1 MKKILLLASSVFF
14 FSLAVMAQENT
25 DGIIKINTEKHD
37 FGKLKQGVPAD
48 YYFVIK
54 NISDKAVVVE
64 NAWGSCGCTTPEIP
78 KEPIAP
84 GATAKLKVQYN
95 SAAMGHFEKDV
106 YVKMAGIEAPKNL
119 KITGDVLT
127 AEAYEAYVKEQPKPN
142 TPAAVPAKPAAKNGK
157 S

>member
-1 MKKILLLASSVFF
+1 MKKFLFLTSVFF
-14 FSLAVMAQENT
+14 LSLAVTAQENT
-25 DGIIKINTEKHD
+25 DGIIKVNTEKYD

-48 YYFVIK
+48 YYFIIK
-54 NISDKAVVVE
+54 NITDKAVVVE

-106 YVKMAGIEAPKNL
+106 YVKMAGVETPKNL

-127 AEAYEAYVKEQPKPN
+127 AEAYEAYIKELPKPN
-142 TPAAVPAKPAAKNGK
+142 GTPAKPVVKAGK

>member
-1 MKKILLLASSVFF
+1 MKKILLLTSVFF
-14 FSLAVMAQENT
+14 LSLAVIAQGNT
-25 DGIIKINTEKHD
+25 DGIIKVNTEKYD

-48 YYFVIK
+48 YYFIIK
-54 NISDKAVVVE
+54 NVTDKAVVVE

-106 YVKMAGIEAPKNL
+106 YVKMAGIETPKNL

-127 AEAYEAYVKEQPKPN
+127 AEAYEAYIKELPKPN
-142 TPAAVPAKPAAKNGK
+142 STPAKPVAKAGK